1 MFVDAQD
8 EDGDNP
14 GGIETIDRAGEAAVA
29 HTGIQQRTTNGIT
42 DGGGADQQPFDPAD
56 DMVIDGESIH
66 VGHDPMDKSAPD
78 ANRGAGE
85 AASMEQE
92 TNAQTMK
99 DMAERD
105 KLMQDTAAAIRQ
117 EAMETIALRQ
127 MTLQNEFEESKRQL
141 RATLVAE
148 AAEEM

>member
-14 GGIETIDRAGEAAVA
+14 GGVETNDRAGEAAVT

-105 KLMQDTAAAIRQ
+105 KFMQDTAAAIRR
-117 EAMETIALRQ
+117 EAMEATEDTAERVRRKQKTIKSYPGGGGCRGSAGR
-127 MTLQNEFEESKRQL
+127 R
-141 RATLVAE
+141 
-148 AAEEM
+148 